1 MHAIIQEIE
10 HRVILFLF
18 LSWWKLETPL
28 GREDAGGMK
37 FASREKSRA
46 LSQGG
51 GTRFVW
57 KSCLLTEEIYFKR
70 EFLFYVIEKRHYFLN
85 LFYS

>member
-1 MHAIIQEIE
+1 MNEFQHISEQAIATCIEEIK

-18 LSWWKLETPL
+18 LSWWKFETPL

-57 KSCLLTEEIYFKR
+57 KSCA
-70 EFLFYVIEKRHYFLN
+70 
-85 LFYS
+85 S